1 MEHKALNQ
9 IRGLTERHSD
19 RLPSRTMSRRERL
32 ERWIELLERNPTQI
46 LETLPGTEYQGPEI
60 RYGMRRLNSA
70 VTVAYKDPVL
80 RSQGLRDDAYGE
92 ARRFFRLSD
101 EQLHSV
107 VCYCQHGTV
116 MTAQQAAWRL
126 RLMTRRSMP
135 LSIMD
140 SVWGFLTGR

>member
-1 MEHKALNQ
+1 MEHKTLSQ
-9 IRGLTERHSD
+9 IRGLSEGHSV
-19 RLPSRTMSRRERL
+19 RLPSRTMSRHERL
-32 ERWIELLERNPTQI
+32 ERWIELLERDPTEI

-70 VTVAYKDPVL
+70 VTIAYRDPVL
-80 RSQGLRDDAYGE
+80 RSQGLRDDTYGE

-116 MTAQQAAWRL
+116 MTARQAAWRL
-126 RLMTRRSMP
+126 RLMTRRS
-135 LSIMD
+135 
-140 SVWGFLTGR
+140 WGAAIADGIRRIFTAC